1 MTTVV
6 TQALNKVLADLTLNR
21 GRLAEANTGLQQQMD
36 VNKTQLD
43 HFDLVIAS
51 INTVVADEAKLEA
64 LTATMADLG
73 VTLPAVEVAPVSQP
87 AAGSAGT
94 PVATPA
100 SEASAVGNDAN
111 GSPVANDLSAVG

>member
-87 AAGSAGT
+87 AAGSTGT

-100 SEASAVGNDAN
+100 AEASAVGNDAN